1 MKTGLPEHGRG
12 RAIAL
17 PAIALV
23 VVLLSG
29 ACSTYH
35 KQSIEIKRSFTE
47 ADYEQALERV
57 DEINRGSSELLYL
70 YERGLLLHYR
80 DDYAE
85 SNEAFERAELLLEE
99 LYTKS
104 VTRQLATLAVSD
116 NIGKYRGTSYEAIL
130 VNYYK
135 ILNYSLLGDLEGALV
150 ECRRVNRKLEYLRDS
165 EGVFF
170 ANDPFIQYLTAMVYR
185 AGRELNDADVSYRVA
200 ASEYQ
205 ELAVDYGVEAPWLLH
220 CDLMETA
227 RLLGDDSAGD
237 FVFADSTLTD
247 CPRSPEPGEGVL
259 NLFLECGYVA
269 HKQER
274 KVVLPIFKQDDTSDV
289 DALAEVLAARE
300 GVAVASYE
308 GNRKI
313 DYILKVAVPVMV
325 PTPVQW
331 DYAVIRPQWRAP
343 LEADSALA
351 EEVPPTVDDVDFRTD
366 IVENVDSYALAAFD
380 EAYGKMLF
388 RTIVRALTK
397 YTAKEGASNEDEA
410 LGWVV
415 NWFNVA
421 TETADTR
428 EWTTLPEK
436 ILMARLILPAGRYD
450 LHIGL
455 FDGDGR
461 HVDDVII
468 EDVFIG
474 PGRTA
479 FLNHRV
485 F

>member
-12 RAIAL
+12 RAFTL

-47 ADYEQALERV
+47 ADYEKALERV

-70 YERGLLLHYR
+70 YEKGLLLHYR

-165 EGVFF
+165 EDVFF

-185 AGRELNDADVSYRVA
+185 AAREWTDADVSYRVA

-205 ELAVDYGVEAPWLLH
+205 ELAADYGVEPPSLLY
-220 CDLMETA
+220 CDMMETA
-227 RLLGDDSAGD
+227 RALGYDSYPDSA
-237 FVFADSTLTD
+237 FAD
-247 CPRSPEPGEGVL
+247 CPRAPEPGEGVL

-274 KVVLPIFKQDDTSDV
+274 KLVLPIFKKDDTSDV

-300 GVAVASYE
+300 GVAVASYD
-308 GNRKI
+308 GDRKI
-313 DYILKVAVPVMV
+313 DYVLKVAVPVMI

-343 LEADSALA
+343 LEPDSALA
-351 EEVPPTVDDVDFRTD
+351 EEVPPTFDDVDYRTD
-366 IVENVDSYALAAFD
+366 VVENVDSYALAAFE

-397 YTAKEGASNEDEA
+397 YAAKEGASNEDEA

-450 LHIGL
+450 LRIRL